1 MMRRDLSQELENWLP
16 ADVTLEIGSKEE
28 ILHGACRARF
38 FRCSLNLIEAILKL
52 LVCRSATCAK
62 VIVKGLARK
71 TV

>member
-28 ILHGACRARF
+28 ILHGACRTRF
-38 FRCSLNLIEAILKL
+38 IRCLLNLIEVLLKL
-52 LVCRSATCAK
+52 CRSAKCAK

-71 TV
+71 ID